1 VSREIIVEANRSY
14 RDYWREL
21 WDYRELFAFLAWRD
35 ISVRYRQ
42 TAIGITWSVLQ
53 PVLTMV
59 VFTVVFGRIAQLP
72 SNGVPYPL
80 LVLAGL
86 LPWQFFSNGLT
97 QASGSLISNANMI
110 SKIYFPR
117 LALPTSSVI
126 VCFVDLLISFVVL
139 IVLMIAYQVL
149 PTWRFIALIPLT
161 LLAAATALGPGLWF
175 AALNVRYR
183 DFRYLVPFVVQFGTF
198 ISPVGFSTSI
208 VPSDLQLVYSLNPL
222 VGVIDGFRWA
232 ILGQDAPLY
241 IPGFLLSIVI
251 TAILLAS
258 GIRYFRATERTFA
271 DVI

>member
-1 VSREIIVEANRSY
+1 
-14 RDYWREL
+14 
-21 WDYRELFAFLAWRD
+21 
-35 ISVRYRQ
+35 
-42 TAIGITWSVLQ
+42 
-53 PVLTMV
+53 
-59 VFTVVFGRIAQLP
+59 
-72 SNGVPYPL
+72 
-80 LVLAGL
+80 
-86 LPWQFFSNGLT
+86 
-97 QASGSLISNANMI
+97 
-110 SKIYFPR
+110 
-117 LALPTSSVI
+117 LALPASSVI

-139 IVLMIAYQVL
+139 IVLMVLYQVV

-232 ILGQDAPLY
+232 ILGQNAPIH
-241 IPGFLLSIVI
+241 IPGFLLSIVV